1 MISMPN
7 QIPSVASLIG
17 QLVVLDLS
25 SPFVYI
31 GLLAED
37 QGEYLVL
44 DMADAHD
51 LRDSATTR
59 ERYILNCREH
69 GVRANRSRTWVNR
82 REIVALSRLED
93 VLLD

>member
-1 MISMPN
+1 MISIP
-7 QIPSVASLIG
+7 QIPTVANLVG
-17 QLVVLDLS
+17 QIVVLDLS

-37 QGEYLVL
+37 QGEYLVM

-51 LRDSATTR
+51 LRDSPTTR
-59 ERYILNCREH
+59 EKYVLNCREH
-69 GVRANRSRTWVNR
+69 GVRPNRGRTWVNR